1 MSWMRLNV
9 YVQIKSTGCFS
20 QFCFKRWVWIPVA
33 ACESGSPKLRRSS
46 QCHSAITPCQ
56 AWQLHCRTFGWIR
69 EKGTVPR
76 NLALSVSPWSWTFCV
91 ARLPVV
97 GMPCMSKFRNSSW
110 QRACFFPTCQVRVVR
125 FYVSCPAFSSSSC
138 LSSFSFSSAGPQLQS
153 LDRSVPRWTRTASS
167 GSE

>member
-1 MSWMRLNV
+1 MFVFHSFASKGGFEYQLPHA
-9 YVQIKSTGCFS
+9 IL
-20 QFCFKRWVWIPVA
+20 
-33 ACESGSPKLRRSS
+33 GSPKLPGSS
-46 QCHSAITPCQ
+46 QCHIVPWQ

-69 EKGTVPR
+69 EKGPVPR
-76 NLALSVSPWSWTFCV
+76 NLAFFYIFLRVQGEAELFKCRQIASQSWGY
-91 ARLPVV
+91 V
-97 GMPCMSKFRNSSW
+97 GMPWMSKFRNSSW

-138 LSSFSFSSAGPQLQS
+138 FSSSSSAGPQLQY